1 MAADRQ
7 ACSLKLAIIRTS
19 TVMDLLDILIAIL
32 ELIFENEDILNFII
46 EMVGIKLP
54 INTKRTDNV
63 LNSTS

>member
-1 MAADRQ
+1 MQ
-7 ACSLKLAIIRTS
+7 FLAMIRTS

-54 INTKRTDNV
+54 VNTKRTDNV
-63 LNSTS
+63 LNSTT